1 MFEDLNW
8 FVILSKWQEWQ
19 HSIMHL
25 RQPPVCSSGPPKR
38 HATDVGK
45 LPAFSHSI
53 ILTHSDTCDT
63 DAQGYTQDKPLLL
76 QGAKVQNISKTI
88 GSAPSLFGAAE
99 HHRNGTARRG
109 IWHLEV
115 GNLNTYDQTRI

>member
-1 MFEDLNW
+1 MSLSDVSMHKPRGQEHPGTLNVVTAR
-8 FVILSKWQEWQ
+8 FML
-19 HSIMHL
+19 L
-25 RQPPVCSSGPPKR
+25 G
-38 HATDVGK
+38 D
-45 LPAFSHSI
+45 SI

-63 DAQGYTQDKPLLL
+63 DAQVYTQDKPLLL

-88 GSAPSLFGAAE
+88 GSAHSLFGAAE